1 MVAIPRKI
9 RAELGLHGGDRLM
22 VTVVDGV
29 VVLIPPG
36 RAAQDD
42 QAWYWTTE
50 WQEAEAEADQD
61 IKDGRVT
68 TYDSASAFLSSLD
81 DE

>member
-1 MVAIPRKI
+1 MTIPREV
-9 RAELGLHGGDRLM
+9 RAELDLHEGDQLM

-36 RAAQDD
+36 RASQDD
-42 QAWYWTTE
+42 QAWYWTSE
-50 WQEAEAEADQD
+50 WQEAEAEADDD
-61 IKDGRVT
+61 IQHGRVT
-68 TYDSASAFLSSLD
+68 TYDSASAFLASLD